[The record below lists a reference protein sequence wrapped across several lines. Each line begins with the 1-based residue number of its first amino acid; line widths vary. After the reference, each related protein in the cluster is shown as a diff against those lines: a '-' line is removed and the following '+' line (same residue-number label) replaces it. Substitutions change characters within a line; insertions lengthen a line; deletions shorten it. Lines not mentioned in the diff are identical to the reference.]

1 MGNIL
6 KELNISSEKY
16 KSRIIYTY
24 KYIALQKEFD
34 VMTLLFN
41 KIELNECLHYK
52 SFNGVVFWKQIGIM
66 HFVMINT

>member
-1 MGNIL
+1 MDNIL

-41 KIELNECLHYK
+41 KIELNECLHSIISHLTALFFGSK
-52 SFNGVVFWKQIGIM
+52 LALCILL
-66 HFVMINT
+66 